1 MTLAIDGLLGADTA
15 FDALVERA
23 GELDYRLLSRAKRPP
38 PRGAV
43 IVDREGRLWR
53 VMWSLFGCVGL
64 TNGASQTRV
73 RWWRRFPTGQLILT
87 PQQSVE
93 TRPSAWMA
101 YILLVMARLLVV
113 VMATVMSGV
122 TGVDTAGLWVLVGL
136 ILMVSTYVAT
146 TLIHRAQWSTMV
158 RALEALTPDWL
169 PRLSRDVAGPL
180 PVLSWFLCVVL
191 LDRIWPL
198 TSMAWI
204 VVAGLLIFDLLPTR
218 HFRLARPLTPQA
230 APVVR
235 TRDRALEARLKEILL
250 THDRGVVYLDQVEM
264 GGLLAA
270 AEYWVDQG
278 EPITVLGPAP
288 EFLPGTLRANFAWDA
303 SDVGAHHFSVL
314 MELVGL
320 EGWKARF
327 GTDLTYQIGPNNRG
341 LSSSESAR
349 LAVARALAQGAETL
363 ILVDALAPLSAEAQR
378 AVLSRLSSLNLL
390 VVVCSSVQDLWPD
403 GGASD
408 G

>member
-1 MTLAIDGLLGADTA
+1 MTLAIDGLLGAETA

-23 GELDYRLLSRAKRPP
+23 GELEYRLRRRSKQPP
-38 PRGAV
+38 ARGSV
-43 IVDREGRLWR
+43 IVDHNGQLWR
-53 VMWSLFGCVGL
+53 VIWSVFGCVGL
-64 TNGASQTRV
+64 SNGASQTRL

-87 PQQSVE
+87 PQNADV
-93 TRPSAWMA
+93 TRPTAWMA
-101 YILLVMARLLVV
+101 YLLLVLTRLLVV
-113 VMATVMSGV
+113 VMATVMSGIR
-122 TGVDTAGLWVLVGL
+122 GVDTAGLWVLVGL
-136 ILMVSTYVAT
+136 ILMVSTYIAT
-146 TLIHRAQWSTMV
+146 TLIHRAQWPIMV

-180 PVLSWFLCVVL
+180 PVVSWVLCVFL
-191 LDRIWPL
+191 LDRVWPL
-198 TSMAWI
+198 APLAWI
-204 VVAGLLIFDLLPTR
+204 LVVGLLIFDLLPTR
-218 HFRLARPLTPQA
+218 HFRLARPLTQQA
-230 APVVR
+230 SPVVR
-235 TRDRALEARLKEILL
+235 ARDRTLEARLREIFL
-250 THDRGVVYLDQVEM
+250 THDHGVVVLEHVDP

-278 EPITVLGPAP
+278 EPITVLGPTP

-303 SDVGAHHFSVL
+303 SDIGAHHFSVL

-327 GTDLTYQIGPNNRG
+327 GTDLNYQIGPNNRG

-349 LAVARALAQGAETL
+349 LAVARALAQGAEIL
-363 ILVDALAPLSAEAQR
+363 ILVDALAPLSADAQH

-390 VVVCSSVQDLWPD
+390 VVVCSSVQDLWPSD
-403 GGASD
+403 EDSD